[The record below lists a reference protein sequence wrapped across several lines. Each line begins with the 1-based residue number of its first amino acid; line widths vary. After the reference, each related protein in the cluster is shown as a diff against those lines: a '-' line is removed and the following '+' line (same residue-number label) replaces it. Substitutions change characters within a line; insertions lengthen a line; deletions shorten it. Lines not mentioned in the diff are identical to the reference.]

1 MLWLSRYTLGAQ
13 IQADEHTHWYRGVRE
28 SDQRPV
34 VVKLLADEY
43 PSVKHI
49 ARLRHEHAIESAL
62 ELDGVVR
69 PLALEQHGHGLAL
82 IWADP
87 GETTLRSLLSSG
99 PLALGPALR
108 IAASLAETLAGVHDA
123 RVIHKHITP
132 EHVFVERESWRTQL
146 CGFDIAAR
154 LSRETPLTG
163 SPRTLEGSLVYI
175 SPEQTGRMNRSV
187 DRRSDLY
194 SLGIVLYELLTG
206 APPFA
211 AGEVMDLLYSHLAR
225 RPEPP
230 HERVPE
236 LPSAVSDVVM
246 KLLEKSAEDRYQHA
260 RAVAHDLRRCL
271 AQLDAGAPLTTF
283 ALARDDRDH
292 AGALDIPQRLYGR
305 EPELRLLHEAWARV
319 DAGAAELLL
328 VRGYSGIGK
337 SVLVHE
343 IHRELTGSH
352 GYFVSGKFDQLGR
365 TVPHAALA
373 TALRELVHLLL
384 TEPESELEQFR
395 AQLLAAVGSNAGVLT
410 GLVPDLERIIGPAPA
425 LPELSATASRSR
437 LGRVVVQFLRVVS
450 GGGRPLVVFLDDLQW
465 ADLASLEL
473 LEAIFKAGSNE
484 HLLVIGAYRSNEV
497 SASHPLT
504 LTLRSIETHA
514 KVSAIELGPL
524 GRGDVLRFVADTLGS
539 TVEVVAPLAALVLAK
554 TEGNPFFLIQLL
566 VALHEDGLLV
576 YDRDAKAYR
585 WDEPGVRAAA
595 ASDNVLAFMT
605 QRIERLSASTG
616 RALELA
622 ACIGHRFEL
631 GTLATIAESS
641 PRAIADALWPAI
653 EAGMIIPLDADYRFL
668 PSSEAPDGGAQLS
681 FRFLHDRVQQ
691 AAYARIDPE
700 QLAALHL
707 RIGRLMLAAES
718 QDADGVSFELLSH
731 LNLGRE
737 LITSA
742 HERLGLAR
750 RNLAA
755 GRKAQAATAYAAAHR
770 YFAAGLSQFDAASFV
785 SNYELAFALH
795 LGAAEAAM
803 STGGHEQAQDS
814 IDTLLEH
821 AHSTSE
827 RAAVLDLRVVLCTS
841 QSQSAAALEAGR
853 EGLRLLGFAVPDT
866 ESGQREAYERSL
878 DAIAAMMSGRS
889 IESLAS
895 VPPTEA
901 PDMRCAMKLARH
913 TAMAAFGPA
922 TTLGYWLSALAV
934 ELSLRHGTSEQSAA
948 AYAFLGAVL
957 ATNTTRYAEAHA
969 LVTLAL
975 AVHERRGADLHEACM
990 LGFYFVTVSH
1000 FTMPWRAL
1008 VPHLERAAVAGIESG
1023 DLLFLSYICSHRTIA
1038 RMILG
1043 DPLDEV
1049 REDVEQ
1055 MLALMNKHKLAAAAM
1070 TQTVLLRSINCLQ
1083 GRSTDVAELQDAPGE
1098 EASMVETMLSGRM
1111 AFALTWY
1118 RTSKAALLYMAGEHE
1133 RALEQLDLIALPTA
1147 FTPEARWF
1155 QALTLLALDDA
1166 SDEETRARRTAQLE
1180 RCRQDYATWAS
1191 ACAANYRHRH
1201 LLIEAEVTRRAN
1213 DHERAAELYDQ
1224 AIAAAQEHEWPRDQA
1239 IAEELTAKFYLARGR
1254 ARSAR
1259 AYMNDAAYGYARWG
1273 AVAHVR
1279 ALAERF
1285 PGLVP
1290 IEAQRSATPAVH
1302 QHELEQGVDEI
1313 DLLAFA
1319 RSLQLIA
1326 REVLLDDVVERVM
1339 QIVLHSAGAERGALV
1354 LERDRTQPGDGRED
1368 KRLVVYATVSDSPP
1382 RVTLEQGASLD
1393 EHAGLPASVVRYVA
1407 RLSELVVLDD
1417 AALDERFAADP
1428 YIARVRPRSIACLP
1442 MTHQGRVRGVL
1453 YLENNAATAAFTT
1466 RRLELLGLLSSQAV
1480 ISIDNADL
1488 YARIQ
1493 AVKHEL
1499 EVEVERR
1506 NGELLVANERLT
1518 IELRE
1523 RQRTEHERAQI
1534 QAMRLAE
1541 LSTPVIPFTR
1551 EILIVPL
1558 IGSLDGQR
1566 AIEISEAAV
1575 SGAHQRRALVV
1586 IVDVTGTKGGDA
1598 NVATVLASTS
1608 RMLRLLGT
1616 EVIVTGIG
1624 AGLAVALVDRSD
1636 LLAEL
1641 TCHATLEDGVAD
1653 ALERV
1658 ARRKFRVG
1666 SARR

>member
-13 IQADEHTHWYRGVRE
+13 IQAREHAHWYRGVRE

-34 VVKLLADEY
+34 VAKLLADEY

-49 ARLRHEHAIESAL
+49 ARLRHEYAIEAAL

-69 PLALEQHGHGLAL
+69 PLALEQHGHGLVL

-87 GETTLRSLLSSG
+87 GEATLRSLLSSG

-108 IAASLAETLAGVHDA
+108 IAASLADTLAGVHDA
-123 RVIHKHITP
+123 GVIHKHVTP

-163 SPRTLEGSLVYI
+163 SPRTLEGTLAYI
-175 SPEQTGRMNRSV
+175 SPEQTGRMNRNV

-206 APPFA
+206 APPFV
-211 AGEVMDLLYSHLAR
+211 AGDVMDLLYSHLAR
-225 RPEPP
+225 CPEPP

-236 LPSAVSDVVM
+236 LPSVVSDVVM

-283 ALARDDRDH
+283 TLARDDRDH
-292 AGALDIPQRLYGR
+292 GGLLDIPQRLYGR
-305 EPELRLLHEAWARV
+305 EAELRLLHEAWQRV
-319 DAGAAELLL
+319 AAGAAELLL

-343 IHRELTGSH
+343 IHRELTGAH
-352 GYFVSGKFDQLGR
+352 GYFVGGKFDQLGR

-395 AQLLAAVGSNAGVLT
+395 GQLLAAVGGNAGVLT
-410 GLVPDLERIIGPAPA
+410 ALVPDLERIIGPAPA

-450 GGGRPLVVFLDDLQW
+450 SGGRPLVLFLDDLQW

-473 LEAIFKAGSNE
+473 LEAIFKAGVNE

-497 SASHPLT
+497 AASHPLT
-504 LTLRSIETHA
+504 LTLRAIEATA

-524 GRGDVLRFVADTLGS
+524 GRGDVLRFIADTLGS
-539 TVEVVAPLAALVLAK
+539 TVEVVAPLASLVQAK
-554 TEGNPFFLIQLL
+554 TEGNPFYLIQLL

-576 YDRDAKAYR
+576 YDREARAYQ

-595 ASDNVLAFMT
+595 ASENVLAFMT

-641 PRAIADALWPAI
+641 PRALADALWPAI
-653 EAGMIIPLDADYRFL
+653 EAGMIIPLDTDYRFL
-668 PSSEAPDGGAQLS
+668 SSSDAPEDGAQLA

-707 RIGRLMLAAES
+707 RIGRLLLAAS
-718 QDADGVSFELLSH
+718 QPLAGADSAPADSVSFELLSH

-742 HERLGLAR
+742 PERISLAR

-795 LGAAEAAM
+795 LGVAEAAI
-803 STGGHEQAQDS
+803 STGGHEQAEDS
-814 IDTLLEH
+814 IETLLEH
-821 AHSTSE
+821 ARSASE

-841 QSQSAAALEAGR
+841 QSQSEAAIEAGC
-853 EGLRLLGFAVPDT
+853 EGLRLLGFVVPDT
-866 ESGQREAYERSL
+866 EPAQREAYDRSL
-878 DAIAAMMSGRS
+878 DAIAALMSGRS
-889 IESLAS
+889 IEELAS
-895 VPPTEA
+895 VPPTDA
-901 PDMRCAMKLARH
+901 PDMRVAMKLARH
-913 TAMAAFGPA
+913 TAMAAFGPS

-934 ELSLRHGTSEQSAA
+934 ELSLRHGSSPSSAA

-957 ATNTTRYAEAHA
+957 ATNTTRYAEAHV

-975 AVHERRGADLHEACM
+975 AVHERQATDLHEACM

-1008 VPHLERAAVAGIESG
+1008 LTHLERAAVAGIESG

-1049 REDVEQ
+1049 REDVAR
-1055 MLALMNKHKLAAAAM
+1055 MLALMHKHKLAAAAM
-1070 TQTVLLRSINCLQ
+1070 TQTVLLRTISCLQ
-1083 GRSTDVAELQDAPGE
+1083 ARSTGPAELQDAPGE
-1098 EASMVETMLSGRM
+1098 EASMLAAMQTGRM
-1111 AFALTWY
+1111 AFALVWY
-1118 RTSKAALLYMAGEHE
+1118 RTSKAALLYLAGEHE
-1133 RALEQLDLIALPTA
+1133 RALEQLDLITLPTA
-1147 FTPEARWF
+1147 FTPEARLF
-1155 QALTLLALDDA
+1155 TALTLLALAPANDD
-1166 SDEETRARRTAQLE
+1166 DTRARRTAQLE
-1180 RCRQDYATWAS
+1180 RCRRDYEIWAS

-1201 LLIEAEVTRRAN
+1201 LLIEAEVARRA
-1213 DHERAAELYDQ
+1213 DQTERAAELYDQ
-1224 AIAAAQEHEWPRDQA
+1224 AIAAAHEHEWPRDQA
-1239 IAEELTAKFYLARGR
+1239 LAEELAAKFYLSRGR
-1254 ARSAR
+1254 GRSAR

-1279 ALAERF
+1279 ALSERF

-1290 IEAQRSATPAVH
+1290 IEAQRSAKPAVY
-1302 QHELEQGVDEI
+1302 QQESENGVDEI
-1313 DLLAFA
+1313 DLLDFA

-1326 REVLLDDVVERVM
+1326 REVLLDDVIERVM

-1354 LERDRTQPGDGRED
+1354 LERDNQ
-1368 KRLVVYATVSDSPP
+1368 LVVYATVSDMPP
-1382 RVTLEQGASLD
+1382 RVVLEPGASLD
-1393 EHAGLPASVVRYVA
+1393 EHGGLPASVVRYVA

-1428 YIARVRPRSIACLP
+1428 YIARVRPRSLACLA

-1480 ISIDNADL
+1480 ISIDNSDL

-1493 AVKHEL
+1493 AVKQGL

-1506 NGELLVANERLT
+1506 HSELLIANQRLT
-1518 IELRE
+1518 IELQE
-1523 RQRTEHERAQI
+1523 RQRTEHEHARI
-1534 QAMRLAE
+1534 QAARLAE
-1541 LSTPVIPFTR
+1541 LSTPVIPFAR

-1558 IGSLDGQR
+1558 IGSLDQQR
-1566 AIEISEAAV
+1566 ALEISEAAV
-1575 SGAHQRRALVV
+1575 TGAHQRKASVL
-1586 IVDVTGTKGGDA
+1586 IMDLTGTKGGDV
-1598 NVATVLASTS
+1598 NVATVLASTH
-1608 RMLRLLGT
+1608 RMLRMLGT
-1616 EVIVTGIG
+1616 DVIVTGIG
-1624 AGLAVALVDRSD
+1624 ARLALALVDRTD

-1641 TCHATLEDGVAD
+1641 TTRATLEDGVAE

-1658 ARRKFRVG
+1658 ARKKLKAE